1 MRDFQRSIRPA
12 AARSTSLVGGA
23 LCDDLV
29 ELATLDHYLLRV
41 DRKCRMLFARR
52 TATPF
57 TTSTEIRD
65 CFHQVE
71 LALADIPRKTY
82 HLLVDARFGPSRNDR
97 GFELILEEE
106 RGRLLFGFTKSAALA
121 ATAAGRLQIQRYAKH
136 DRREVLATDDPRR
149 AFEYLGLPL
158 HAV

>member
-1 MRDFQRSIRPA
+1 MRDFSRSSRPA
-12 AARSTSLVGGA
+12 AARTASHADGA
-23 LCDDLV
+23 SCGDLV

-41 DRKCRMLFARR
+41 DRTCRLLFARR
-52 TATPF
+52 TTTPF
-57 TTSTEIRD
+57 TTSSEIRD
-65 CFHQVE
+65 CFQQVE
-71 LALADIPRKTY
+71 TALLDIPRKSY

-106 RGRLLFGFTKSAALA
+106 RGRLLFGFMKSAALA

-136 DRREVLATDDPRR
+136 DRREVLTTDDPRR